1 MLTNLIKLIAV
12 ALHNE
17 IEPGFTESMLG
28 VASSLH
34 GVEVIVSL
42 EVIHWEWEG
51 MAGYSLTERT

>member
-1 MLTNLIKLIAV
+1 LIKLIAV